1 MKTPSFTTP
10 LVVLALV
17 LAAILAGP
25 VPGGSNTANAAV
37 TFYTVSGKITDAGTG
52 QGLNGACV
60 AIAPPGVACQPQFI
74 HADGLGNYTVTLPG
88 GPGFAYT
95 FNFLGCDY
103 RTETRTVNLTQNTTL
118 NVGLTY
124 IGSPKP
130 APLGGTPTNT
140 VYLPNITKTLGGPG
154 GWVTPFI
161 VQNVDAMLS
170 TNLEVS
176 YYKFSDGCLVTRRIV
191 NSVLPFRSSADIPDN
206 DTDLPNDTQFSVVVR
221 SFGAKVVAVVNEVQ
235 GSGRFFEGLSYT
247 ATDGTLGAN
256 TVYLPNVTRKFY
268 GYDVPFIIQNL
279 GTAQAR
285 INVNFVSFDGQ
296 ITYNLVVIAD
306 PAKSTVVDPDYL
318 PAYIGQPNSG
328 LRDQTGYAVTVS
340 SPDQPI
346 AVVANAHDEL
356 IGPVAFSYNGLAT
369 GAPTLYAP
377 YAAKNADGVG
387 RYSPVIVQNM
397 GAAAVTPTLAFTP
410 LGSVSGTQTQTFS
423 LGSIAPGASKAFDP
437 RFFLNTTTICSG
449 ASSTCLGDGVFSLV
463 ASAPGGL
470 IAMVVAPS
478 TDAATNAT
486 AAAYTASPLP
496 SNRVFLPNVTRTLG
510 GALGYTTPIY
520 LQSGTA
526 TAATLKW
533 YRFADGQL
541 AVTQT
546 VPLPVGGGAS
556 VDPRT
561 VAGLAD
567 DTQYAVVA
575 DGVAGT
581 IYGIVFEQA
590 FSGGDAA
597 FIYEGFAQ

>member
-1 MKTPSFTTP
+1 M
-10 LVVLALV
+10 
-17 LAAILAGP
+17 
-25 VPGGSNTANAAV
+25 PGRPGTASAAV
-37 TFYTVSGKITDAGTG
+37 TFFTVSGKITDAANS
-52 QGLNGACV
+52 QGINGACV
-60 AIAPPGVACQPQFI
+60 AIAPPGATCQPQFI
-74 HADGLGNYTVTLPG
+74 HADGLGNYTISLPG

-103 RTETRTVNLTQNTTL
+103 RTETRTVSLTQDTTL
-118 NVGLTY
+118 NVALTY
-124 IGSPKP
+124 TGSPKP
-130 APLGGTPTNT
+130 APLSGTPTNT

-161 VQNVDAMLS
+161 VQNVDAANP

-176 YYKFSDGCLVTRRIV
+176 YYKFSNGCLVTRRIV
-191 NSVLPFRSSADIPDN
+191 NSLLPFRSSADIPNN
-206 DTDLPNDTQFSVVVR
+206 DADLPNDTQFSVVVR
-221 SFGAKVVAVVNEVQ
+221 SFGAKVVGVVNEVQ
-235 GSGRFFEGLSYT
+235 GSGASFEGLSYT
-247 ATDGTLGAN
+247 GTDGAAGAN
-256 TVYLPNVTRKFY
+256 KVFLPNVTRKFY

-285 INVNFVSFDGQ
+285 ISVNFVSFDNQ

-306 PAKSTVVDPDYL
+306 PGKSTVVDPDYL

-328 LRDQTGYAVTVS
+328 LRDQTGYAVTVTS
-340 SPDQPI
+340 VDQPI

-356 IGPVAFSYNGLAT
+356 GSPVAFSYNGLSI

-397 GAAAVTPTLAFTP
+397 GTTAVTPSLAFTP
-410 LGSVSGTQTQTFS
+410 LGQTGGTQTFS
-423 LGSIAPGASKAFDP
+423 LGAIAPGASKAFDP
-437 RFFLNTTTICSG
+437 RFTLNTFTVCSG
-449 ASSTCLGDGVFSLV
+449 ASATCLGDGVFSLV

-478 TDAATNAT
+478 SSDT

-496 SNRVFLPNVTRTLG
+496 SSRVFLPNVTRTLG
-510 GALGYTTPIY
+510 GASGYTTPIY

-541 AVTQT
+541 AVTQN

-556 VDPRT
+556 VDPRN
-561 VAGLAD
+561 VSGLSD

-581 IYGIVFEQA
+581 IYAIVFEQA
-590 FSGGDAA
+590 FTGGDAA

>member
-1 MKTPSFTTP
+1 MKKRSFTTP
-10 LVVLALV
+10 LVVVAIV
-17 LAAILAGP
+17 LAVFLAGK
-25 VPGGSNTANAAV
+25 VPGGSGTASAAV
-37 TFYTVSGKITDAGTG
+37 TFFTVSGKITDAANG

-60 AIAPPGVACQPQFI
+60 AIAPPGATCQPQFI
-74 HADGLGNYTVTLPG
+74 HADSTGNYTITLPG

-118 NVGLTY
+118 NIALSYT
-124 IGSPKP
+124 GSPKP

-161 VQNVDAMLS
+161 VQNVDAANP

-191 NSVLPFRSSADIPDN
+191 NGLQPFRSSADIPNSDA
-206 DTDLPNDTQFSVVVR
+206 DLPNDTQFSVVVR

-235 GSGRFFEGLSYT
+235 GSGASFEGLSYI
-247 ATDGTLGAN
+247 ATDGIGGAN

-296 ITYNLVVIAD
+296 ITYNIVVIAD

-328 LRDQTGYAVTVS
+328 LRDLTGYAVTVS

-346 AVVANAHDEL
+346 AVVANAHNET
-356 IGPVAFSYNGLAT
+356 GAPVAFSYNGLAT

-377 YAAKNADGVG
+377 YAAKNADGIG

-410 LGSVSGTQTQTFS
+410 LGSSSGTQSFS
-423 LGSIAPGASKAFDP
+423 LGAIAPGASKAFDP
-437 RFFLNTTTICSG
+437 RFTLNTTTPCSG
-449 ASSTCLGDGVFSLV
+449 ASASCLGDGVFSLV
-463 ASAPGGL
+463 ATAPGGQ

-478 TDAATNAT
+478 SGAT

-496 SNRVFLPNVTRTLG
+496 SNRIFMPNVTRTLG
-510 GALGYTTPIY
+510 GASGYTTPIY

-533 YRFADGQL
+533 YRFSDGQL
-541 AVTQT
+541 AVTQN
-546 VPLPVGGGAS
+546 VPLPVGGGAAI
-556 VDPRT
+556 DPRG

-575 DGVAGT
+575 DGVGGT
-581 IYGIVFEQA
+581 IYAIVFEQA
-590 FSGGDAA
+590 FTGGDAA
-597 FIYEGFAQ
+597 FMYEGFAQ